1 MTDLGALLAAS
12 AALHRHLC
20 PRQVLGIR
28 MGLRAGQA
36 LDIDVPQT
44 GKRLLTIVE
53 TDGCAADGVAVATNC
68 WIGRRTMRVMD
79 FGKVAAVFVDTRGGQ
94 AVRIVPRPEARSLAR
109 QHAAGA
115 RSTWE
120 AQLLGY
126 QVMPDEA
133 LLHVQTVTLTVSLRQ
148 LLSRPRA
155 RAVCAQCG
163 EEILNEREVLQNGLT
178 LCRACA
184 GQRYYSEVA
193 AQAADSHSQ
202 SLPPTQGKG
211 SRGDN

>member
-1 MTDLGALLAAS
+1 MTDLSELMAAS

-28 MGLRAGQA
+28 MGLCAGQA
-36 LDIDVPQT
+36 LGLDLPQT

-79 FGKVAAVFVDTRGGQ
+79 FGKVAAVFVDTRTSR
-94 AVRIVPRPEARSLAR
+94 AVRIVPRPEARGLAG
-109 QHAAGA
+109 QYAPDA
-115 RSTWE
+115 RSSWE
-120 AQLLGY
+120 AQLIGY
-126 QVMPDEA
+126 QAMPEETLLRVQPVA
-133 LLHVQTVTLTVSLRQ
+133 LTLSLRQ

-155 RAVCAQCG
+155 RAVCAACG
-163 EEILNEREVLQNGLT
+163 EEILNEREVLQNGQT

-184 GQRYYSEVA
+184 GQRYYSDTPRPDE
-193 AQAADSHSQ
+193 DR
-202 SLPPTQGKG
+202 PE
-211 SRGDN
+211 

>member
-1 MTDLGALLAAS
+1 MTNLSELMAAS

-28 MGLRAGQA
+28 MGLCAGQA
-36 LDIDVPQT
+36 LGLDLPQT

-79 FGKVAAVFVDTRGGQ
+79 FGKVAAVFVDTRTGR
-94 AVRIVPRPEARSLAR
+94 AVRVIPRPEARSR
-109 QHAAGA
+109 AGQYAPDA
-115 RSTWE
+115 RSSWE

-126 QVMPDEA
+126 QVMPEETLLRVQPVA
-133 LLHVQTVTLTVSLRQ
+133 LTLSLRQ

-155 RAVCAQCG
+155 RAVCEACG
-163 EEILNEREVLQNGLT
+163 EEILNEREVLQNGQT

-184 GQRYYSEVA
+184 GQRYYTDTPRLDE
-193 AQAADSHSQ
+193 DR
-202 SLPPTQGKG
+202 PE
-211 SRGDN
+211 